1 MNESILQICDLILY
15 KKWGEKSSRL
25 QWFWKAVILN
35 NKLIEKIIQHYLC
48 AVVGKSVSHRG
59 TKIEQISKWMVY
71 DKDNISHSK
80 RT

>member
-1 MNESILQICDLILY
+1 MWYNITE
-15 KKWGEKSSRL
+15 KRWGQKSRL
-25 QWFWKAVILN
+25 QWFWKAIFLN
-35 NKLIEKIIQHYLC
+35 HKLKEKIIEHYLC